1 MSFAFNILG
10 FILVLIC
17 RALSTNLIVLDV
29 SSIQPTVGFKVAI
42 RHVLVLPPNESYK
55 SLVNFDSRYGIGSL
69 ILDDKF

>member
-1 MSFAFNILG
+1 M
-10 FILVLIC
+10 
-17 RALSTNLIVLDV
+17 
-29 SSIQPTVGFKVAI
+29 QPTVGFKVAI